1 MSQPYRF
8 PAVYV
13 SHGGG
18 PWPFMDLGPAKQ
30 AAMKPL
36 ADYLG
41 ALVLGLPQRP
51 RAVLMVSAHWEEPVA
66 TLMTSPHPPMLY
78 DYYNFPAST
87 YALQWPA
94 PGATDLAPTVST
106 MLGRAGFEVRSDPNR
121 GFDHGTF
128 VPMMLALPKA
138 DLPVLQL
145 SLLQDMDPSRHH
157 GLFSPMAV
165 IRPEADIPVVQLS
178 LKLVLDPRTHLA
190 AGRALAP
197 LRDEGV
203 LLLGSG
209 NSYHN
214 MRGFGQASSSA
225 PSRAFDDWL
234 VEAVGSDRE
243 TRRQRLIDWA
253 AAPGARACHPREEH
267 LLPLHVMAGAAGAD
281 PGRPTLRIEF
291 SAVHNTCVQFGG

>member
-1 MSQPYRF
+1 MSRPYRF

-18 PWPFMDLGPAKQ
+18 PWPFMDLGPAKH
-30 AAMKPL
+30 AALKPL

-41 ALVLGLPQRP
+41 TLVLGLPQRP

-66 TLMTSPHPPMLY
+66 TLMTSPRPPMLY

-87 YALQWPA
+87 YTLQWPA
-94 PGATDLAPTVST
+94 PGAPDRVASVSAL
-106 MLGRAGFEVRSDPNR
+106 LGHAGFEVRSDPNR

-145 SLLQDMDPSRHH
+145 SLLQDMDPAR
-157 GLFSPMAV
+157 
-165 IRPEADIPVVQLS
+165 
-178 LKLVLDPRTHLA
+178 HLA
-190 AGRALAP
+190 MGEALAP

-225 PSRAFDDWL
+225 PSKAFDDWL

-243 TRRQRLIDWA
+243 TRRRKLIDWA

-267 LLPLHVMAGAAGAD
+267 LLPLHVMAGAAGTD
-281 PGRPTLRIEF
+281 RGRATLRIEF

>member
-1 MSQPYRF
+1 
-8 PAVYV
+8 
-13 SHGGG
+13 
-18 PWPFMDLGPAKQ
+18 MDLGPAKH
-30 AAMKPL
+30 AALKPL

-41 ALVLGLPQRP
+41 TLVLGLPQRP
-51 RAVLMVSAHWEEPVA
+51 RAVLMVSAHWEEPVV
-66 TLMTSPHPPMLY
+66 TLMTSPRPPMLY

-87 YALQWPA
+87 YTLQWPA
-94 PGATDLAPTVST
+94 PGAPDRVASVSAL
-106 MLGRAGFEVRSDPNR
+106 LGHAGFEVRSDPNR

-145 SLLQDMDPSRHH
+145 SLLQDMDPAR
-157 GLFSPMAV
+157 
-165 IRPEADIPVVQLS
+165 
-178 LKLVLDPRTHLA
+178 HLA
-190 AGRALAP
+190 MGEALAP

-225 PSRAFDDWL
+225 PSKAFDDWL

-243 TRRQRLIDWA
+243 TRRRKLIDWA
-253 AAPGARACHPREEH
+253 AAPEARACHPREEH
-267 LLPLHVMAGAAGAD
+267 LLPLHVMAGAAGTD
-281 PGRPTLRIEF
+281 RGRATLRIEF

>member
-1 MSQPYRF
+1 VAS
-8 PAVYV
+8 
-13 SHGGG
+13 
-18 PWPFMDLGPAKQ
+18 
-30 AAMKPL
+30 
-36 ADYLG
+36 
-41 ALVLGLPQRP
+41 
-51 RAVLMVSAHWEEPVA
+51 VSA
-66 TLMTSPHPPMLY
+66 L
-78 DYYNFPAST
+78 
-87 YALQWPA
+87 
-94 PGATDLAPTVST
+94 
-106 MLGRAGFEVRSDPNR
+106 LGHAGFEVRSDPNR

-128 VPMMLALPKA
+128 VPMMLAIPKA

-145 SLLQDMDPSRHH
+145 SLLQDMDPAR
-157 GLFSPMAV
+157 
-165 IRPEADIPVVQLS
+165 
-178 LKLVLDPRTHLA
+178 HLA
-190 AGRALAP
+190 MGEALAP

-225 PSRAFDDWL
+225 PSKAFDDWL

-243 TRRQRLIDWA
+243 TRRRMLIDWA

-281 PGRPTLRIEF
+281 RGRATLRIEV

>member
-1 MSQPYRF
+1 
-8 PAVYV
+8 
-13 SHGGG
+13 
-18 PWPFMDLGPAKQ
+18 
-30 AAMKPL
+30 
-36 ADYLG
+36 
-41 ALVLGLPQRP
+41 
-51 RAVLMVSAHWEEPVA
+51 MVSAHWEEPVA

-145 SLLQDMDPSRHH
+145 SLLRDIDPAR
-157 GLFSPMAV
+157 
-165 IRPEADIPVVQLS
+165 
-178 LKLVLDPRTHLA
+178 HLA
-190 AGRALAP
+190 LGEALAP

-203 LLLGSG
+203 LMLGSG

-214 MRGFGQASSSA
+214 MRGFGQARRRRPARRSTTGWSRRSA
-225 PSRAFDDWL
+225 RIANPAPEADRLGRRAGR
-234 VEAVGSDRE
+234 A
-243 TRRQRLIDWA
+243 
-253 AAPGARACHPREEH
+253 ACHPREEH

-281 PGRPTLRIEF
+281 PGRPALRIEF
-291 SAVHNTCVQFGG
+291 SAVQNTCVQFGG

>member
-66 TLMTSPHPPMLY
+66 TVMTSPHPPMLY

-94 PGATDLAPTVST
+94 PGATDLAPRCSAL
-106 MLGRAGFEVRSDPNR
+106 LGRAGFDVRSDPNR

-128 VPMMLALPKA
+128 VPMMLAFRRRIFRWCSCRCCAGPRSVPASRPGRGARAAARRGRAAARQRQELSQHARFRAGVVVGAQQGVRRLAGRGGRQGSRDPAPKA
-138 DLPVLQL
+138 DRL
-145 SLLQDMDPSRHH
+145 
-157 GLFSPMAV
+157 
-165 IRPEADIPVVQLS
+165 
-178 LKLVLDPRTHLA
+178 
-190 AGRALAP
+190 GR
-197 LRDEGV
+197 R
-203 LLLGSG
+203 
-209 NSYHN
+209 
-214 MRGFGQASSSA
+214 
-225 PSRAFDDWL
+225 
-234 VEAVGSDRE
+234 
-243 TRRQRLIDWA
+243 A
-253 AAPGARACHPREEH
+253 AAREPVTRAR
-267 LLPLHVMAGAAGAD
+267 
-281 PGRPTLRIEF
+281 
-291 SAVHNTCVQFGG
+291 STCCRCT